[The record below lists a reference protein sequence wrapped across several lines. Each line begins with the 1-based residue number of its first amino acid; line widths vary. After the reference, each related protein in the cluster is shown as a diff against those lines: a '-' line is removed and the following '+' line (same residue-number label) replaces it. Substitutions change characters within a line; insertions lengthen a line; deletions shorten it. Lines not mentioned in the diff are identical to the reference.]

1 MKTTTAVGARAD
13 GPING
18 PLRVT
23 FGAAWL
29 VDLAATVGV
38 FLVPYATELNPLT
51 TLLYHAVGIPGV
63 LLAGSLYAGVV
74 AAAGHLLSKPL
85 DGLFLA
91 GVTAAYAICAANN
104 VVLLVSGTPV
114 VETLVF

>member
-29 VDLAATVGV
+29 VDLVATVGV
-38 FLVPYATELNPLT
+38 
-51 TLLYHAVGIPGV
+51 
-63 LLAGSLYAGVV
+63 
-74 AAAGHLLSKPL
+74 
-85 DGLFLA
+85 FLA